1 MTSQPFPYDVA
12 VSFLAQDEALAL
24 QLADFFEGRLR
35 IFVYSREQEQIAG
48 TDGEATFNDVFGNQ
62 ARVVVVLY
70 RDGWGQSRW
79 TRIEETAIRNRG
91 HEHGYDFCLFIPL
104 DAKQTVPLWFPKN
117 RVWIGLT
124 RFGIE
129 SAAAVIGAR
138 VQEQGGEPSQETLED
153 RAARTARAV
162 GFAKRR
168 EQYMESMQGAQA
180 ANAAATFLLD
190 AIMNSLPTLQAAAPD
205 LRISVRD
212 PRQYRRIEPGL
223 HLIADCNGP
232 SLLLNWRPG
241 MYSNRL
247 AGAVLEASIWEH
259 GPVMPGQ
266 QTFRG
271 LVEGE
276 EPSPIATLNFGPD
289 LDPSG
294 DAVWA
299 TRGTRDQRTFSSK
312 VAADYILNWWLRTIE
327 KQTRNQ

>member
-1 MTSQPFPYDVA
+1 
-12 VSFLAQDEALAL
+12 
-24 QLADFFEGRLR
+24 
-35 IFVYSREQEQIAG
+35 
-48 TDGEATFNDVFGNQ
+48 
-62 ARVVVVLY
+62 
-70 RDGWGQSRW
+70 
-79 TRIEETAIRNRG
+79 
-91 HEHGYDFCLFIPL
+91 
-104 DAKQTVPLWFPKN
+104 
-117 RVWIGLT
+117 
-124 RFGIE
+124 
-129 SAAAVIGAR
+129 
-138 VQEQGGEPSQETLED
+138 
-153 RAARTARAV
+153 
-162 GFAKRR
+162 
-168 EQYMESMQGAQA
+168 MESMEGAQA

-205 LRISVRD
+205 LRTSVRD

-312 VAADYILNWWLRTIE
+312 AAADYILNWWLRTIE